1 MVKAIHEKSDSE
13 LWDEFLSGDQLAFK
27 TIYDNHI
34 QSLFKFGRHFTKSE
48 ELILDCIHDVFIDLY
63 NYRTTLNSTNN
74 IKLYLF
80 VSLRR
85 KLFRNLK
92 DKERFVSLDDESSC
106 FSYVLNSSTEPEDDL
121 KSLKISWLE
130 KSMNKL
136 SHRQQEAIYLRFVKG
151 LSYDE
156 LSVILQV
163 NYQSARNLIFRG
175 IEKLRENGN
184 EELIYLLL
192 FVRRIDNQFFESL

>member
-1 MVKAIHEKSDSE
+1 MVKAIQEKSDSE
-13 LWDEFLSGDQLAFK
+13 LWDEFLSGEKLAFK
-27 TIYDNHI
+27 TIYNNHI

-63 NYRTTLNSTNN
+63 NYRANINSTDN
-74 IKLYLF
+74 IKLYLI

-92 DKERFVSLDDESSC
+92 DKGRFVSLDDDSSC
-106 FSYVLNSSTEPEDDL
+106 FSYTLYSSSEIEDDE
-121 KSLKISWLE
+121 KSSKISWLE

-136 SHRQQEAIYLRFVKG
+136 SSRQQEAIYLRFVKG
-151 LSYDE
+151 LSYEE
-156 LSVILQV
+156 LSDILQV

-192 FVRRIDNQFFESL
+192 FVRKIDN

>member
-1 MVKAIHEKSDSE
+1 MVKVIQEKSDSE
-13 LWDEFLSGDQLAFK
+13 LWNEFLSGEKLAFK

-34 QSLFKFGRHFTKSE
+34 QLLFKFGRHFTKNE
-48 ELILDCIHDVFIDLY
+48 ELILDCIHDVFLDLY
-63 NYRTTLNSTNN
+63 NYRTSINSTNN
-74 IKLYLF
+74 IKLYLI
-80 VSLRR
+80 VSFRR

-92 DKERFVSLDDESSC
+92 DKGRFVSLDDDSSC
-106 FSYVLNSSTEPEDDL
+106 FSYTLYSSTEIDDDE
-121 KSLKISWLE
+121 KSSKISWLE

-136 SHRQQEAIYLRFVKG
+136 SSRQQEAIYLRFVKG
-151 LSYDE
+151 LSYEE
-156 LSVILQV
+156 LSDVLQV

-192 FVRRIDNQFFESL
+192 FVRKIDS

>member
-1 MVKAIHEKSDSE
+1 MVKVIQEKSDSE
-13 LWDEFLSGDQLAFK
+13 LWNEFLSGEKLAFK

-34 QSLFKFGRHFTKSE
+34 QLLFKFGRHFTKNE

-63 NYRTTLNSTNN
+63 NYRTNINSTNN
-74 IKLYLF
+74 IKLYLI
-80 VSLRR
+80 VSFRR

-92 DKERFVSLDDESSC
+92 DKGRFVSLDDDSSC
-106 FSYVLNSSTEPEDDL
+106 FSYTLYSSTEIDDDE
-121 KSLKISWLE
+121 KSSKISWLE

-136 SHRQQEAIYLRFVKG
+136 SSRQQEAIYLRFVKG
-151 LSYDE
+151 LSYEE
-156 LSVILQV
+156 LSDVLQV

-192 FVRRIDNQFFESL
+192 FVRKIDS

>member
-1 MVKAIHEKSDSE
+1 MVKAIQEKSDSE
-13 LWDEFLSGDQLAFK
+13 LWDEFLSGEKLAFK
-27 TIYDNHI
+27 TIYNNHI

-48 ELILDCIHDVFIDLY
+48 ELILDSIHDVFIDLY
-63 NYRTTLNSTNN
+63 NYRTNINSTDN
-74 IKLYLF
+74 IKLYLI

-92 DKERFVSLDDESSC
+92 DKGRFVSLDDDSSC
-106 FSYVLNSSTEPEDDL
+106 FAYTLYSSSEIEDDE
-121 KSLKISWLE
+121 KSSKISWLE

-136 SHRQQEAIYLRFVKG
+136 SSRQQEAIYLRFVKG
-151 LSYDE
+151 LSYEE
-156 LSVILQV
+156 LSDILQV

-192 FVRRIDNQFFESL
+192 FVRKIDN

>member
-1 MVKAIHEKSDSE
+1 MVKAIQEKSDSE
-13 LWDEFLSGDQLAFK
+13 LWDEFLSGEKLAFK
-27 TIYDNHI
+27 TIYNNHI

-48 ELILDCIHDVFIDLY
+48 ELILDSIHDVFIDLY
-63 NYRTTLNSTNN
+63 NYRTNINSTNN
-74 IKLYLF
+74 IKLYLI

-92 DKERFVSLDDESSC
+92 EKGRFVSLDDDSSC
-106 FSYVLNSSTEPEDDL
+106 FSYTLYSGSEFEDDE
-121 KSLKISWLE
+121 KSSKISWLE

-136 SHRQQEAIYLRFVKG
+136 SSRQQEAIYLRFVKG
-151 LSYDE
+151 LSYEE
-156 LSVILQV
+156 LSDILQV

-192 FVRRIDNQFFESL
+192 FVRKIDN